1 LFARETECLLFK
13 KKEVKDSSE
22 FVRWWLKSE
31 TTVVEVVV
39 PNATRAVQAKKR
51 NAAPRRHLVE
61 VQVSRQKRQRKG
73 KLLRME
79 GSAFSTNKKKRQKNQ
94 ETKKN
99 RVWVMMIFL
108 LKRDRC

>member
-1 LFARETECLLFK
+1 MVVDVRNNSGR
-13 KKEVKDSSE
+13 SSGPKRDE
-22 FVRWWLKSE
+22 G
-31 TTVVEVVV
+31 
-39 PNATRAVQAKKR
+39 RAGKKKR

-79 GSAFSTNKKKRQKNQ
+79 GSAFSTKKKKDKKIRRQ
-94 ETKKN
+94 KKN